1 MLARQS
7 QCALQGTTIDTRVRL
22 LMFDLD
28 MQRTRVEIGKRIR
41 RLRLE
46 KDLTQGDLAAAL
58 GHSSSTRINQIE
70 LGRLRLYAE
79 ELPRLCDRL
88 GCALTDIVDE

>member
-1 MLARQS
+1 
-7 QCALQGTTIDTRVRL
+7 
-22 LMFDLD
+22 MFDLD
-28 MQRTRVEIGKRIR
+28 MQRTRVEIGKRVR

-46 KDLTQGDLAAAL
+46 KGLTQCDLAAVL

-88 GCALTDIVDE
+88 DCSLSDIVGD

>member
-1 MLARQS
+1 
-7 QCALQGTTIDTRVRL
+7 
-22 LMFDLD
+22 MFDLD

-46 KDLTQGDLAAAL
+46 MGLTQGDLAAAL
-58 GHSSSTRINQIE
+58 GHSSPTRVNQIE

-88 GCALTDIVDE
+88 DCSLSDIVGE

>member
-1 MLARQS
+1 
-7 QCALQGTTIDTRVRL
+7 
-22 LMFDLD
+22 MFDLD
-28 MQRTRVEIGKRIR
+28 MQRTRVEIGKRVR

-46 KDLTQGDLAAAL
+46 KGLTQCDLAVAL

-79 ELPRLCDRL
+79 ELPQLCGRLDCSL
-88 GCALTDIVDE
+88 SDIVGD